1 MFRKIIFRKI
11 IFRKLIINLFGKLE
25 QRDVV
30 VVLEVLLVILVDDR
44 VHREADILPGEIG
57 GDDDHEGEDYDDHS
71 HVSLPL
77 T

>member
-1 MFRKIIFRKI
+1 M
-11 IFRKLIINLFGKLE
+11 FRKLIINLFGKLE

-57 GDDDHEGEDYDDHS
+57 GY
-71 HVSLPL
+71 VV
-77 T
+77 

>member
-1 MFRKIIFRKI
+1 MREKNYIQKMIT
-11 IFRKLIINLFGKLE
+11 NLFGKLE

-57 GDDDHEGEDYDDHS
+57 GDDDHEGEHYDDHQEGGYDG
-71 HVSLPL
+71 HA
-77 T
+77 